1 MQKDPLLEKK
11 EALEALNNAKFGW
24 FHIKACLVSGI
35 GFFTDAYDL
44 FIIQLAVIMI
54 GMVYYHEEVREG
66 EKIIKK
72 ADKLWPVSETLL
84 K

>member
-1 MQKDPLLEKK
+1 MLENYG
-11 EALEALNNAKFGW
+11 ALDALNNAKFGW

-54 GMVYYHEEVREG
+54 GMVYYHDEIRDRDTV
-66 EKIIKK
+66 
-72 ADKLWPVSETLL
+72 L